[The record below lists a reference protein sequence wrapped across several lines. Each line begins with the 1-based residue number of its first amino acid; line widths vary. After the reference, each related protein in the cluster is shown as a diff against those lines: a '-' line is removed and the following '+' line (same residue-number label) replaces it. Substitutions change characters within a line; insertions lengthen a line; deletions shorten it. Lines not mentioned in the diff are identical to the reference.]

1 MRKLWVIILTILITV
16 VLLAL
21 LFTQVQLVDVI
32 STIENINLAFLLIG
46 FILYTCSYI
55 FRAWRFH
62 ILLNKEV
69 SIKDLFNIG
78 CVHNMMN
85 SLLPVRTGEL
95 SYIYL
100 LKKINSR
107 TTGEGIASLLVAR
120 IFDFIAITLL
130 FFISFIFAQEL
141 LTELV
146 HIIWILLIFL
156 LSMVFLLLMVIYSR
170 EPVRLLKIIL
180 KITWLDK
187 FSVSN
192 YVLKIFEE
200 GNKSIEKIHTKNLF
214 IQVLSLSIIVWFLND
229 LIVFFLLKGMDINL
243 PLQIVVLGATFSLLS
258 MIIPIQGIAGF
269 GTQEG
274 FWVFAFAPL
283 GLPLD
288 KAISTGFVFH
298 IVIIMYF
305 LILGAVGIFSLKS
318 KILN

>member
-1 MRKLWVIILTILITV
+1 MRKVWVIILTILITV
-16 VLLAL
+16 VLLTL
-21 LFTQVQLVDVI
+21 LFTQVQLIDVI
-32 STIENINLAFLLIG
+32 TTIENINLVFLLIG

-69 SIKDLFNIG
+69 STKDLFNIG

-100 LKKINSR
+100 LKKVNSR
-107 TTGEGIASLLVAR
+107 TTGEGIASLIVAR

-130 FFISFIFAQEL
+130 FFISFIFAEDL

-146 HIIWILLIFL
+146 PVIWILLIFL
-156 LSMVFLLLMVIYSR
+156 LGMVFLLLMVMYAK
-170 EPVRLLKIIL
+170 EPVRLLKFIL

-187 FSVSN
+187 LSASN

-200 GNKSIEKIHTKNLF
+200 GEKSIEKIHSKNLF
-214 IQVLSLSIIVWFLND
+214 IQVLLLSLIVWFLND

-283 GLPLD
+283 GLTLD
-288 KAISTGFVFH
+288 KAISTGFAFH
-298 IVIIMYF
+298 IVIILYF
-305 LILGAVGIFSLKS
+305 LILGAVGIVSLKS
-318 KILN
+318 KIFT

>member
-1 MRKLWVIILTILITV
+1 MRKVWVIILTILITI
-16 VLLAL
+16 VLLTL
-21 LFTQVQLVDVI
+21 LFTQVQLVDLI
-32 STIENINLAFLLIG
+32 TTIENINPVFLLIG

-62 ILLNKEV
+62 LLLNKEV

-100 LKKINSR
+100 LKKVNSR

-130 FFISFIFAQEL
+130 FFISFLFAQEL

-146 HIIWILLIFL
+146 QIIWILLIFL
-156 LSMVFLLLMVIYSR
+156 LCMVFLLLMVIYAK

-180 KITWLDK
+180 KITWLEK
-187 FSVSN
+187 FSFSN
-192 YVLKIFEE
+192 YIMKIFEE
-200 GNKSIEKIHTKNLF
+200 SNKSIEKIHTKNLF
-214 IQVLSLSIIVWFLND
+214 IQVLLLSLTVWFLND

-305 LILGAVGIFSLKS
+305 LILGAVGIFSLRS
-318 KILN
+318 KIFN